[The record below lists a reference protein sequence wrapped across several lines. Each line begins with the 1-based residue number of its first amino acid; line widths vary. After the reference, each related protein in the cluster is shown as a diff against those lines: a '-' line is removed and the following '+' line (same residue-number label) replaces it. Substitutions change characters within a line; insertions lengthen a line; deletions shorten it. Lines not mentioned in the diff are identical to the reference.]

1 MVLAD
6 GLTLMGEYGAGT
18 MTEFQAFY
26 APTFRYSFG
35 VGRLSLDSHVDA
47 AGDGGGHGHGG
58 TLEQVPP
65 SHDLTYVRVNYLP
78 LRWNMEAAQA
88 NLSVWGSAGEVRPE
102 TAGEVPL
109 FWNLGG
115 QIDYETR
122 RIYAALRSEHYEA
135 STFQHRID
143 TAQLGI
149 APYEHDYDR
158 LALWFVIQARQ
169 YTGALHD
176 GTELSALVRLFKR
189 RAWLEAGV
197 TQDGKAQAMLMLN
210 F

>member
-1 MVLAD
+1 MLAD
-6 GLTLMGEYGAGT
+6 GLTVMGEYGAGT

-26 APTFRYSFG
+26 APTFRYSVG
-35 VGRLSLDSHVDA
+35 LGRLTLNSHVDSS
-47 AGDGGGHGHGG
+47 GGGDHGHGG
-58 TLEQVPP
+58 TTGQGVP
-65 SHDLTYVRVNYLP
+65 SHDLTYFRINYLP
-78 LRWNMEAAQA
+78 VRWNMEAAQA

-102 TAGEVPL
+102 TASELPL

-143 TAQLGI
+143 TVQLGI
-149 APYEHDYDR
+149 APYQHDYDR

-176 GTELSALVRLFKR
+176 GTELAALVRLFKR
-189 RAWLEAGV
+189 KAWLEAGV